1 MTFETE
7 MDQFFA
13 RNCYTEKERTRVK
26 SWGPY
31 QLAAAKKDIIE
42 AQEIAYRV
50 LERGHGLSD
59 EKSPRPF

>member
-13 RNCYTEKERTRVK
+13 RNCYSEKERTRVK

-31 QLAAAKKDIIE
+31 QVAVAKKDIIE
-42 AQEIAYRV
+42 AQEIACRV
-50 LERGHGLSD
+50 LERGLGISED
-59 EKSPRPF
+59 KSPRSY